1 MMNRVRRLNLILIFL
16 LVTIPL
22 YLVILWHNWSYVASD
37 IVPYGDAAADMLLIE
52 RARHDWLLT
61 GHYSRFGFHHP
72 GPFFLYARYFA
83 ETLLGDAPPSPY
95 GAQLTSVIAVNVFFI
110 GLAATTAAALVGPF
124 FGPNWKVAATVSA
137 ATVVVLLIQDNGVG
151 MLAHPWMPFVLV
163 APFLAFVLLLAGT
176 ARGRLW
182 MLPAASFCGGVLV
195 HGYAPLVLF
204 VGVSWPLALAAGVIQ
219 RRRSNPQVPAF
230 PRGPLVASAA
240 IIVLFVAPIILDM
253 AINRPDNVATILT
266 VAQAMP
272 PVVGAPPAEIAAFV
286 AGFWKSILP
295 VLWMAAAAGV
305 AFAWR
310 DAGARAAIAHVIAV
324 AGLMT
329 LLAALYAWRAPGPLA
344 PFIAQFYLGTP
355 LAVVVIA
362 VASAVTAG
370 MRRAP
375 RPVGFAVALA
385 AVALA
390 FGGAFT
396 GPDQNTPG
404 VRDLSTGVLDD
415 LGGDASTGVRVGFET
430 HEHWPFVTGLLLDLG
445 RRGVPACAEAPQLA
459 FLFTPERVCAP
470 PFGRGYAMVAVASCA
485 ETCIVRS
492 EQLGV
497 GLTRAAG
504 IPPYRPGQVLDF
516 SAGHDTGR
524 PYRAGGW
531 WTSEPWGVWS
541 IEPEALLV
549 LPVGLATDGA
559 LRLRVQARSFI
570 AGELS
575 RQRVEVVVNGQP
587 VAEWEF
593 TTESPVGERAAVI
606 PAEVAGAREPL
617 RITFRVPDAAS
628 PASLGVS
635 ADARRL
641 GIGLQWLRLD
651 PIGSP
656 LPG

>member
-1 MMNRVRRLNLILIFL
+1 
-16 LVTIPL
+16 
-22 YLVILWHNWSYVASD
+22 
-37 IVPYGDAAADMLLIE
+37 
-52 RARHDWLLT
+52 
-61 GHYSRFGFHHP
+61 
-72 GPFFLYARYFA
+72 
-83 ETLLGDAPPSPY
+83 
-95 GAQLTSVIAVNVFFI
+95 
-110 GLAATTAAALVGPF
+110 
-124 FGPNWKVAATVSA
+124 
-137 ATVVVLLIQDNGVG
+137 
-151 MLAHPWMPFVLV
+151 
-163 APFLAFVLLLAGT
+163 
-176 ARGRLW
+176 
-182 MLPAASFCGGVLV
+182 
-195 HGYAPLVLF
+195 
-204 VGVSWPLALAAGVIQ
+204 
-219 RRRSNPQVPAF
+219 
-230 PRGPLVASAA
+230 
-240 IIVLFVAPIILDM
+240 
-253 AINRPDNVATILT
+253 
-266 VAQAMP
+266 
-272 PVVGAPPAEIAAFV
+272 
-286 AGFWKSILP
+286 
-295 VLWMAAAAGV
+295 
-305 AFAWR
+305 
-310 DAGARAAIAHVIAV
+310 
-324 AGLMT
+324 
-329 LLAALYAWRAPGPLA
+329 
-344 PFIAQFYLGTP
+344 
-355 LAVVVIA
+355 
-362 VASAVTAG
+362 
-370 MRRAP
+370 
-375 RPVGFAVALA
+375 
-385 AVALA
+385 
-390 FGGAFT
+390 
-396 GPDQNTPG
+396 
-404 VRDLSTGVLDD
+404 
-415 LGGDASTGVRVGFET
+415 
-430 HEHWPFVTGLLLDLG
+430 
-445 RRGVPACAEAPQLA
+445 
-459 FLFTPERVCAP
+459 
-470 PFGRGYAMVAVASCA
+470 MVAVASCA

>member
-1 MMNRVRRLNLILIFL
+1 MSRTKFLNLAFIFA
-16 LVTIPL
+16 LVTITL
-22 YLVILWHNWSYVASD
+22 YLVILWHNWSYVVSD
-37 IVPYGDAAADMLLIE
+37 IAPYGDTAADMLLIE

-72 GPFFLYARYFA
+72 GPFFLYARHFA

-95 GAQLTSVIAVNVFFI
+95 GAQLTGVIGVNVFFI

-124 FGPNWKVAATVSA
+124 VGPSRKVAAASS
-137 ATVVVLLIQDNGVG
+137 TVVVLLIQDNGVG

-182 MLPAASFCGGVLV
+182 MLPAASFCGGALV
-195 HGYAPLVLF
+195 HGYAPLVVF
-204 VGVSWPLALAAGVIQ
+204 VGVSWLLALAVGLIR
-219 RRRSNPQVPAF
+219 RRRSNPQVPTF

-240 IIVLFVAPIILDM
+240 IIALFVAPIILDM
-253 AINRPDNVATILT
+253 AINRPGNVATILT

-272 PVVGAPPAEIAAFV
+272 PVVGAPPAEIAAFG
-286 AGFWKSILP
+286 AGFWKSIP
-295 VLWMAAAAGV
+295 PILWMAAAAGV
-305 AFAWR
+305 AVAWR
-310 DAGARAAIAHVIAV
+310 DADARAAIAHVIAV

-329 LLAALYAWRAPGPLA
+329 PLAALYAWRAPGPLA
-344 PFIAQFYLGTP
+344 PFIAQFYLGAP

-375 RPVGFAVALA
+375 HPVGLAVALA

-404 VRDLSTGVLDD
+404 IRDLSTGVLDD
-415 LGGDASTGVRVGFET
+415 LGGDAGTGVQVGFEAN
-430 HEHWPFVTGLLLDLG
+430 EHWPFVAGLLLDLG
-445 RRGVPACAEAPQLA
+445 QRGVPACAEAPQLT

-470 PFGRGYAMVAVASCA
+470 PFGRGYAMVAVAACA
-485 ETCIVRS
+485 ETCVVRS

-497 GLTRAAG
+497 GLTRAAD
-504 IPPYRPGQVLDF
+504 IPPYRPGLVLDF

-531 WTSEPWGVWS
+531 WASEPWGVWS

-549 LPVGLATDGA
+549 LPAGLATDGA
-559 LRLRVQARSFI
+559 LWLRVQARSLI

-575 RQRVEVVVNGQP
+575 RQRVEVVVNGRF

-606 PAEVAGAREPL
+606 PAEVAGPREPL

-635 ADARRL
+635 ADTRRL
-641 GIGLQWLRLD
+641 DIGLQWLRLD
-651 PIGSP
+651 PIGSVP
-656 LPG
+656 PPG